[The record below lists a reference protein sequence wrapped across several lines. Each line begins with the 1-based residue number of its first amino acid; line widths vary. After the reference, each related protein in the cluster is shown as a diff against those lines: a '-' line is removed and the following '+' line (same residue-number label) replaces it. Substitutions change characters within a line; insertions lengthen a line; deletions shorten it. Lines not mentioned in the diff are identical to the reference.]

1 MTAPD
6 FPWVVPAV
14 RELLLADAVFST
26 RCGGR
31 ISSRLPPEIPGP
43 TVRLSANA
51 IPINVPAGVWSPLVQ
66 VDAFVP
72 PTLVT
77 GDPEDVAWTLAARAA
92 SVLSTVRNRSFE
104 NMHFTARVTDG
115 PIMDVDT
122 ARGEGNPLYRGII
135 RAELLVHAR

>member
-1 MTAPD
+1 MSAPD

-14 RELLLADAVFST
+14 REVLLADST
-26 RCGGR
+26 YSTKCGGR
-31 ISSRLPPEIPGP
+31 VSSRLPATLPGP
-43 TVRLSANA
+43 CVRLSANA
-51 IPINVPAGVWSPLVQ
+51 IPIDVPAGVWSPLVQ

-72 PTLVT
+72 PTVT

-115 PIMDVDT
+115 PLLDVDT
-122 ARGEGNPLYRGII
+122 ARGTGNPLYRGII